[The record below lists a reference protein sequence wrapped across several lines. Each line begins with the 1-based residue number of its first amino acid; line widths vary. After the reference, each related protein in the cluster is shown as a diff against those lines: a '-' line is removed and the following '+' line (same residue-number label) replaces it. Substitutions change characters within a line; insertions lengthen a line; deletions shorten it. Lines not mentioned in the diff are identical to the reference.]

1 MNLYIIKFSILLSLI
16 SCNDN
21 NVTSSTPK
29 PSQVHHGIEIYD
41 NQRLKINGKLEPPA
55 PDPLENN
62 ASILGVDSNND
73 GVRDDVERWIN
84 RVVKKWGNSKYK
96 RMFLRLH
103 AKNTHMLLKSSE
115 ISGAKL
121 KSLFLTLSNKHDS
134 CVSLY
139 TESVSKDIITDGFS
153 GYYSVLDKL
162 IINNKLRIDADELY
176 NRRLH
181 GFSYVLVDLEDAH
194 KYCNLE
200 KELKKDQA
208 L

>member
-1 MNLYIIKFSILLSLI
+1 MKLAIFSILFNLI

-21 NVTSSTPK
+21 SNVTSSNPK

-41 NQRLKINGKLEPPA
+41 NKRLKINGKLEPPA

-62 ASILGVDSNND
+62 ASLLGVDSNND

-96 RMFLRLH
+96 RMLLRLK
-103 AKNTHMLLKSSE
+103 AKKMFSLLESE
-115 ISGAKL
+115 ELSKADL
-121 KSLFLTLSNKHDS
+121 YSLFIKQSRKYSS
-134 CVSLY
+134 CIFLY
-139 TESVSKDIITDGFS
+139 TDNVSVDIETEGFS
-153 GYYSVLDKL
+153 GYYSSLYSL
-162 IINNKLRIDADELY
+162 ILNNSSRKKIYYSINKKF
-176 NRRLH
+176 H
-181 GFSYVLVDLEDAH
+181 GFSDAIVPREDAH

-200 KELKKDQA
+200 KELKKDQT